1 MQITTQ
7 KYTTLQISE
16 NFQAEKAHI
25 HSRKPSAE
33 SRTEMYCGTYCSVVG
48 FPVVERYS
56 DGQSGRNVSYSPLPR
71 GCDD

>member
-25 HSRKPSAE
+25 HKTHKME
-33 SRTEMYCGTYCSVVG
+33 WGLH
-48 FPVVERYS
+48 S
-56 DGQSGRNVSYSPLPR
+56 DSDR
-71 GCDD
+71 